1 MAHKMKPIVATP
13 QLGSSALHITRVG
26 FGAWA
31 IDSGGWSFEWAAED
45 NSNSIA
51 AIRRALDLGQDWI
64 DAADVQGLGD
74 SHEVNADLCDLA
86 LEDRPYVFTK
96 CGLIFEQG
104 EPAREPRRSRWP
116 DSVRQECEASLR
128 RLGIERIDLY
138 RLHWQD
144 ETDTVVAEPVST
156 TTPASGR
163 HRTGVLWYS
172 SSQIDS
178 LAETLSRRPTI
189 GSAVAVAWTLTS
201 RGVAG
206 AVVGASSA
214 DQIEGWIDAATLV
227 LSRATLGEIATAIGR
242 TGAGQR
248 PRPFGALAA

>member
-1 MAHKMKPIVATP
+1 MKPIVGKRH
-13 QLGSSALHITRVG
+13 LGTSAPRITRVG

-31 IDSGGWSFEWAAED
+31 IGDGGWSFGWAAED
-45 NSNSIA
+45 NSDTMD

-64 DAADVQGLGD
+64 EAAEVQGLGD
-74 SHEVNADLCDLA
+74 SDEVDADVCGLTP
-86 LEDRPYVFTK
+86 EDRPYVFTK

-116 DSVRQECEASLR
+116 DSMRQESEASLR

-138 RLHWQD
+138 RLHWQH
-144 ETDTVVAEPVST
+144 ETDTVVEEPVGAAM
-156 TTPASGR
+156 PASGR

-172 SSQIDS
+172 PSQIDS
-178 LAETLSRRPTI
+178 LAETLSRKPTI
-189 GSAVAVAWTLTS
+189 ASAVAVVWTLTA

-214 DQIEGWIDAATLV
+214 DQIESWIDAATLV

-248 PRPFGALAA
+248 PRLFGALAA